1 MMWAVLLFLLCG
13 LFVVALWWK
22 PGKIKASLPNVQS
35 VLSSPPSFVASTN
48 ERDAVLEEEIG
59 IIAEL
64 IRQDE
69 ADRRRSAALDRL
81 AALKAAAKAG
91 AK

>member
-22 PGKIKASLPNVQS
+22 PGKIKAALPSVQS
-35 VLSSPPSFVASTN
+35 VLSSSPSFVAPTS

-91 AK
+91 AE

>member
-1 MMWAVLLFLLCG
+1 MMWAILLLLLCG

-22 PGKIKASLPNVQS
+22 PGKIKAALPSVQS
-35 VLSSPPSFVASTN
+35 VLSSSPSFVASTS
-48 ERDAVLEEEIG
+48 ERDAVLEEEIS

-91 AK
+91 AE